1 MEEIDHPKW
10 FLDCICLRIYE
21 YYMQILNY
29 LCWRWYFVKT
39 DNLDSNKLCM
49 GSILVLQWKN
59 LSLSD
64 SWQLSA
70 SLKNII
76 TALVKPLMSSSETI
90 LVSQEDKP
98 IMLLLDKVLLKM
110 LSTKLLIMLELQ
122 QLFNKDQSIV
132 CLHNFLP
139 LHKSID

>member
-1 MEEIDHPKW
+1 MDEIDHPKW
-10 FLDCICLRIYE
+10 FLECICLRIYE

-98 IMLLLDKVLLKM
+98 IMLLSDKVLLKM

-132 CLHNFLP
+132 CLHNFLL

>member
-1 MEEIDHPKW
+1 MSQFKHI
-10 FLDCICLRIYE
+10 FLVTHFKIKK
-21 YYMQILNY
+21 MWVN
-29 LCWRWYFVKT
+29 KT
-39 DNLDSNKLCM
+39 S
-49 GSILVLQWKN
+49 VTFFKN

-98 IMLLLDKVLLKM
+98 IMLLSDKVLLKM

>member
-98 IMLLLDKVLLKM
+98 IMLLSDKVLLKM